1 MNKKSIKT
9 TTLNAQMAISKTETG
24 MDIVQVLP
32 DNPCV
37 GLVKPFSGKGHG
49 QLMSDGTF
57 DFIRKLRKRG
67 KPVLKLLHS
76 SISYGKD
83 GYDRYILVLPNG
95 QRDEFAKILKEESAL
110 AIKFMNNQ
118 K

>member
-1 MNKKSIKT
+1 MSKNSFKT
-9 TTLNAQMAISKTETG
+9 TTLSAQMAISKTETG
-24 MDIVQVLP
+24 MDLVQVLP

-37 GLVKPFSGKGHG
+37 GQVKPFSGKGHG
-49 QLMSDGTF
+49 QLMNDGTF
-57 DFIRKLRKRG
+57 EFTHKPRKRG

-83 GYDRYILVLPNG
+83 GNDRYILVVPNG

-110 AIKFMNNQ
+110 AVKFMNNQ